1 MVRDVAAAV
10 QSRIL
15 SRHDLSDGRCIEQL
29 EDGQG
34 RLLYRACSDGGGV
47 CRYCED
53 LWMANMYA
61 DDLSWQRQLKPPLDA
76 GRPGAAEASGGS
88 PAG

>member
-1 MVRDVAAAV
+1 VK
-10 QSRIL
+10 QPKTL

-29 EDGQG
+29 EDEQG
-34 RLLYRACSDGGGV
+34 RLLYRACSDGGGI

-61 DDLSWQRQLKPPLDA
+61 DDLSWQRQLKPQPGLADA
-76 GRPGAAEASGGS
+76 GAG
-88 PAG
+88 PAR

>member
-1 MVRDVAAAV
+1 VK
-10 QSRIL
+10 QPKIL

-29 EDGQG
+29 EDERGG
-34 RLLYRACSDGGGV
+34 LLYRACSDGGGI

-61 DDLSWQRQLKPPLDA
+61 DDLSWQRRLKL
-76 GRPGAAEASGGS
+76 RPEPAAAAAE
-88 PAG
+88 PAR

>member
-1 MVRDVAAAV
+1 MK
-10 QSRIL
+10 QPKIL

-29 EDGQG
+29 EDEQG
-34 RLLYRACSDGGGV
+34 RLLYRACSDGSEI

-61 DDLSWQRQLKPPLDA
+61 DDLSWQRRLKPQPGLADA
-76 GRPGAAEASGGS
+76 GAG
-88 PAG
+88 PAQ